1 MQDHLQRIQDL
12 LAPYPFAPADT
23 AEKILAHLQ
32 LVLKWGKSMNLTGA
46 TKVKELI
53 EEHAADALPLA
64 ALLAPNVTL
73 LDVGAGAGFPGVI
86 LAIMRPDITVTM
98 VESNHK
104 KGVFLR
110 TALREAG
117 RKGAAVD
124 GDVFQPPKEWLQG
137 FDAVISRAVFAPEKW
152 VEIGSPFVKAGGV
165 LYVLLV
171 GSEAPGAP
179 DHLPTVS
186 THNYR
191 LASGAKRSIAAYKKI

>member
-12 LAPYPFAPADT
+12 LAPYPFVPTDA
-23 AEKILAHLQ
+23 AEKILSHLQ

-53 EEHAADALPLA
+53 EEHAADAMPLA
-64 ALLAPNVTL
+64 ALLAPNATL

-86 LAIMRPDITVTM
+86 VTIMRPDVIVTM

-117 RKGAAVD
+117 CKGVAVD

-137 FDAVISRAVFAPEKW
+137 FDAVVSRAVFAPEKW
-152 VEIGSPFVKAGGV
+152 VEVGAPFVKPGGSLYALLAGV
-165 LYVLLV
+165 Q
-171 GSEAPGAP
+171 APAP
-179 DHLPTVS
+179 PPTFPAVA
-186 THNYR
+186 THEYR
-191 LASGAKRSIAAYKKI
+191 LVSGAKRSIAAYRAA